1 MNLLQTTLKE
11 ICEKNKQEKQLSK
24 NKNSAEKKNL
34 VETEKN
40 DCVVVVPPPPQTYIQ
55 LKQDWVYLQSNSKLL
70 FQYLKVK
77 YQFYFKI
84 NVYNNISF
92 NYTF

>member
-24 NKNSAEKKNL
+24 NKNSAEKKNI

-40 DCVVVVPPPPQTYIQ
+40 NCVVVVPPPPQTYIQ
-55 LKQDWVYLQSNSKLL
+55 LKQDWAYLQSNSKLL

-77 YQFYFKI
+77 YQLYFKI

-92 NYTF
+92 NYIF